1 MTGALARSLLAGL
14 ILGMLAPDRVAGQ
27 EEETLPSPSAAS
39 AQPAALA
46 LPELIQMALDRNPRL
61 SQAAF
66 AIDVARGRALQA
78 GLYPNPT
85 VSITGDELGDRTGPP
100 GIWTAPL
107 VSQEIVTGHKL
118 GLSRSAVNREVDQAT
133 LALVAERFDRFT
145 AVRQSYFEAL
155 TLQRRLGILDDLVR
169 LAEQSVEQTRKLL
182 QAKEVARMDLLQLEV
197 ELERYGA
204 EREATRREMPAA
216 FRRLAASVGV
226 ADLPYAS
233 LAGSLDLPVPDYD
246 LDKARLYM
254 IEVHPDVHSARIGVE
269 RAWLLV
275 QRAQVEPIPNVTVG
289 AGYVRQSQNRSDDW
303 VVGVSVPVPLWN
315 RNQGNIAT
323 AQAQVGQAIQQV
335 GRVENELTERLAIAF
350 GGYASARQRAER
362 FRTAILPKA
371 RETYKLS
378 LEAYKGGQFQYLRVL
393 EAQRTVAQADLEY
406 NRALGEVWRA
416 ASEIAGLLL
425 EEDWPAC
432 AVSLPPE
439 PKHLKE

>member
-1 MTGALARSLLAGL
+1 M
-14 ILGMLAPDRVAGQ
+14 
-27 EEETLPSPSAAS
+27 
-39 AQPAALA
+39 A
-46 LPELIQMALDRNPRL
+46 LPELIQMTLDRNPRL

-145 AVRQSYFEAL
+145 ALRQSYFEVL
-155 TLQRRLGILDDLVR
+155 TLQRRLGILNDL
-169 LAEQSVEQTRKLL
+169 
-182 QAKEVARMDLLQLEV
+182 
-197 ELERYGA
+197 
-204 EREATRREMPAA
+204 
-216 FRRLAASVGV
+216 
-226 ADLPYAS
+226 
-233 LAGSLDLPVPDYD
+233 
-246 LDKARLYM
+246 ARL
-254 IEVHPDVHSARIGVE
+254 
-269 RAWLLV
+269 
-275 QRAQVEPIPNVTVG
+275 
-289 AGYVRQSQNRSDDW
+289 
-303 VVGVSVPVPLWN
+303 PVPLWN
-315 RNQGNIAT
+315 RNQGNIAA
-323 AQAQVGQAIQQV
+323 AQAQVGQAIQQG
-335 GRVENELTERLAIAF
+335 GRVENELTERLAVAF